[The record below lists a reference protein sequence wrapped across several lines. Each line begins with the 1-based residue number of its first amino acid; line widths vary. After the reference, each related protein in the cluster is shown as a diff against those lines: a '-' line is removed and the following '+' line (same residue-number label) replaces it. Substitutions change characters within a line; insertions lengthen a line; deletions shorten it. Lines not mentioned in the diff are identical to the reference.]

1 MKLLKN
7 ESDLI
12 QLISKGDEAAF
23 REVFDHFN
31 SKLYSFT
38 LKITNDGDLAEEI
51 VMDAFVK
58 IWLNRHKLIEI
69 NNLNAYLYTL
79 VKNQAFTELKRR
91 AHEALIIIDLSKNTT
106 EYLDSTEEQVISN
119 EFQHILDKAIN
130 QLPPQQKI
138 VYGLSRNEGMKYEEI
153 AEQLNLSKNTVKSHL
168 KKALGTIRLV
178 MSNYLVLF
186 SMLSFPFE

>member
-58 IWLNRHKLIEI
+58 IWIKRHKLIEI
-69 NNLNAYLYTL
+69 NNLSAYLYTL

-106 EYLDSTEEQVISN
+106 EYLDSTEEQIISN